1 MKEMRELL
9 LKYALLNAVKHQ
21 GKAQLN
27 AVISKVFAERPDLR
41 PKARELVSL
50 AKEVIYEVNNLDLEK
65 QRSIIES
72 RWPEL
77 LEERKR
83 EEKKELPPLPKFE
96 RVKKVVTRF
105 APNPDFVLHL
115 GSARP
120 AILSYE
126 YARRYK
132 GKFILRFEDTDPKT
146 KTPIPEAYKLIK
158 EDLKWLGLKWDEEYI
173 QSLRMEIYYE
183 YAEKLLRSGK
193 AYACTCPFERIRE
206 ERKRGLEDPCSNLSM
221 EEHLDRWKKML
232 NGEYDEGEAVLRIN
246 TGPHPDPS
254 VRNWIAFRIID
265 TEKYPHPLTGSKY
278 RVWPTYN
285 FACAI
290 DDHLMGV
297 TYILRAKEHETNTIK
312 QGYIYKFLNWDPPIA
327 IHFGRLNLE
336 DMILSKSKIRE
347 GITRGLFKGWDD
359 PRLGTLIALR
369 RRGILPEAIWDLVID
384 VGIKP
389 SSAIISLDMLHAL
402 NRKYLEPK
410 ANRYMFVP
418 KPVKVKIYSDSKE
431 LKAKIPYHPS
441 FPERGARTIDLK
453 TNDEYIY
460 IYLSEDDLKELKKGS
475 EIRLLGL
482 ANVEVVS
489 LNPPIVRVINKDTD
503 YAKRKGLKIV
513 QWVPYGESILTRV
526 VMAKGMNLYD
536 IEGLSEPGLK
546 ELSIGAQIQFFRFG
560 FVKLEEKNNA
570 LTFIYTH
577 D

>member
-1 MKEMRELL
+1 MKEARELL
-9 LKYALLNAVKHQ
+9 FKYALLNAVKHD
-21 GKAQLN
+21 GKARLN

-50 AKEVIYEVNNLDLEK
+50 AKEVVSEVNSLSLEK
-65 QRSIIES
+65 QRSIVES
-72 RWPEL
+72 KWPEL
-77 LEERKR
+77 LEEKRR
-83 EEKKELPPLPKFE
+83 EEKKELPPLPEIEK
-96 RVKKVVTRF
+96 VKKVITRF

-146 KTPIPEAYKLIK
+146 KTPIPEAYELIK
-158 EDLKWLGLKWDEEYI
+158 EDLRWLGLKWDEEHI
-173 QSLRMEIYYE
+173 QSLRMKLYYE
-183 YAEKLLRSGK
+183 HAEKLLGLGK
-193 AYACTCPFERIRE
+193 AYVCTCPPERIRE
-206 ERKRGLEDPCSNLSM
+206 ERKRGLEDPCSKLSI
-221 EEHLDRWKKML
+221 EEHLERWRRML
-232 NGEYDEGEAVLRIN
+232 EGEYVEGEAVLRIN

-254 VRNWIAFRIID
+254 VHNWIAFRIID
-265 TEKYPHPLTGSKY
+265 TERYPHPLTGSKY

-312 QGYIYKFLNWDPPIA
+312 QNYIYRFFNWNPPIA
-327 IHFGRLNLE
+327 MHFGRLDLE
-336 DMILSKSKIRE
+336 DMILSKSKIRN
-347 GITRGLFKGWDD
+347 GISRGLFQGWDD

-369 RRGILPEAIWDLVID
+369 RRGILPEAIWDLIID

-389 SSAIISLDMLHAL
+389 SSATISLDMLHAL

-418 KPVKVKIYSDSKE
+418 EPVKVRIYGNEGE

-441 FPERGARTIDLK
+441 FPERGSRSISLRVDK
-453 TNDEYIY
+453 DSF
-460 IYLSEDDLKELKKGS
+460 IYLSKDDLKELKKEG
-475 EIRLLGL
+475 ETRLLGL
-482 ANVEVVS
+482 ANVKVVS
-489 LNPPIVRVINKDTD
+489 LNPPALRVVSKDPE
-503 YAKRKGLKIV
+503 YAKRKGLRIV
-513 QWVPYGESILTRV
+513 QWVPYEGSIPTKV
-526 VMAKGMNLYD
+526 IIPKNTNLYTV
-536 IEGLSEPGLK
+536 EGLSEPAVRDLP
-546 ELSIGAQIQFFRFG
+546 IGAQIQFFRFG
-560 FVKLEEKNNA
+560 FVKLEEKNSGF
-570 LTFIYTH
+570 TFIYTH